1 MCVCAQVENAR
12 LKAASRMDDII
23 TDEVQNS
30 AVFKDLAND
39 AAGAESKKRQQIAR
53 LHADWSAQRVAQEE
67 DRQLQQWSDGILTDT
82 QTLMPEKTG
91 VKPEAE
97 ADADADA
104 DADA

>member
-1 MCVCAQVENAR
+1 
-12 LKAASRMDDII
+12 
-23 TDEVQNS
+23 
-30 AVFKDLAND
+30 
-39 AAGAESKKRQQIAR
+39 
-53 LHADWSAQRVAQEE
+53 VAQEE